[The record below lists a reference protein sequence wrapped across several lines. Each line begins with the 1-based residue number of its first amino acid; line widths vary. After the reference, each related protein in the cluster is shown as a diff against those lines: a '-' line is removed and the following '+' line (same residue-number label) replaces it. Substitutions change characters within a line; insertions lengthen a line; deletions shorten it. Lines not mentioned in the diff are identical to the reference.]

1 MFTMRYIVLS
11 VGLMTNAAF
20 ADALHIC
27 VDKNSLPPF
36 VYSEKIN
43 GAGQLRGYSL
53 DLVKQLLTRT
63 GTAFDVKSLATA
75 DIEKKIQSA
84 DPKSGCDVVLDIA
97 KNPPKKRFCY

>member
-11 VGLMTNAAF
+11 IGLMTNAAF

-27 VDKNSLPPF
+27 VDKTPSPPF

-53 DLVKQLLTRT
+53 DLVKQLLTSVGRT
-63 GTAFDVKSLATA
+63 YDIKSLASA
-75 DIEKKIQSA
+75 EIEKKIQ
-84 DPKSGCDVVLDIA
+84 KKQL
-97 KNPPKKRFCY
+97 KNILI